1 MPDNKNEKTEPFPT
15 VREGSLNDKFN
26 SIGQQIVKIAVDF
39 TTLNVTTLTGHYDH
53 IINTK
58 EQGGKNKVR
67 TKFHDFTK
75 ELGKPGAVD
84 ARIKLVAH
92 THVDF
97 DHDTINFVSE
107 NVDPNGDFLFD
118 LHSAALN
125 SAKSSRSAFIRM
137 LKEFVR

>member
-1 MPDNKNEKTEPFPT
+1 MPESKKSEPVSTTGAKSLNEK
-15 VREGSLNDKFN
+15 FN
-26 SIGQQIVKIAVDF
+26 NIGKQLLDVAVDF

-58 EQGGKNKVR
+58 EQGKNRVR

-84 ARIKLVAH
+84 ARVKLVAH

-97 DHDTINFVSE
+97 DHDTVNFVNE
-107 NVDPNGDFLFD
+107 NVNPTGDFLFD
-118 LHSAALN
+118 IHISALN
-125 SAKSSRSAFIRM
+125 SAKTSRSAFIRM
-137 LKEFVR
+137 LKEFVD